1 VKLGM
6 VAKVSIPGSVIQGE
20 VVSIASVAR
29 PAGWWT
35 GNMVKYDAI
44 IKLPEGTVGLKP
56 GMSAEVEI
64 VLSEYKDVLKLPVSA
79 VLETTQDSLCWV
91 RNRSGEIERRI
102 VEVVEGNEVYV
113 VINRGVD
120 LGEEVVLDPVAFIR
134 EAQLEA
140 MKSIDE
146 VLENAV
152 PVAAQEEFP
161 SNE

>member
-1 VKLGM
+1 
-6 VAKVSIPGSVIQGE
+6 
-20 VVSIASVAR
+20 
-29 PAGWWT
+29 
-35 GNMVKYDAI
+35 
-44 IKLPEGTVGLKP
+44 
-56 GMSAEVEI
+56 MSAEVEI

-120 LGEEVVLDPVAFIR
+120 LGEEVVLDPVAFVR

-146 VLENAV
+146 VLGNGV
-152 PVAAQEEFP
+152 PAAAQEESP
-161 SNE
+161 SDE